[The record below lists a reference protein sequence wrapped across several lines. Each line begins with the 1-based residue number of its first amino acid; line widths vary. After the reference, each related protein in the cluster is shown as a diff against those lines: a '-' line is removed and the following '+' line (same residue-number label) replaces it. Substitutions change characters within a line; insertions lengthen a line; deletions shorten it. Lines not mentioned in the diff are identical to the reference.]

1 MGAQAAQLERALSAG
16 GGGGDLLMNERKL
29 GNQLQTVTSK
39 QGWLSQQGIAKLWES
54 VWICI

>member
-1 MGAQAAQLERALSAG
+1 
-16 GGGGDLLMNERKL
+16 MNERKL